1 MLLLKTKGPISAAVL
16 SGIAGVHLIAA
27 ASSMPIGAADPELAS
42 ALPPRAPVA
51 VQTLTLNEA
60 VRIALEANP
69 ELQAARFQVE
79 AAAGRGAQ
87 AGLWTNPELEFS
99 AEDWRVR
106 GSRSGFTSS
115 KQLAGVVQTVPFP
128 GKKRLER
135 SIGAAE
141 AGSAEAQSA
150 ARRLALV
157 RDVKVA
163 FYEVLA
169 AEGLIEVERE
179 LVRVADESA
188 AAARKRV
195 EAGAAPDQEQLRAEI
210 PLEQARS
217 ELAELERDLAIA
229 RQSLAGVL
237 GRPELKEVPL
247 AGSLSK
253 DASLSILERRPGD
266 WLEKHPS
273 TVGARKQ
280 RARAEFEL
288 QRAKLEPY
296 PDVTLGLAGG
306 REGGPESGS
315 LVEFRVLLP
324 VPIIDRSKGRKQ
336 EARANAKI
344 ASAELAA
351 VEQALLRAWDDAS
364 QRYRTAAR
372 QVANYR
378 ERILPKAAEALRL
391 VQTGF
396 QEGKFDFIDLLDT
409 QRTAA
414 EARRAFQRK
423 VLDLNVARA
432 ELEALL
438 ADAPEPNY
446 GANRP

>member
-1 MLLLKTKGPISAAVL
+1 M
-16 SGIAGVHLIAA
+16 AGR
-27 ASSMPIGAADPELAS
+27 P
-42 ALPPRAPVA
+42 
-51 VQTLTLNEA
+51 LTLEEA

-69 ELQAARFQVE
+69 ELRAARFQVD
-79 AAAGRGAQ
+79 AAAGRAAQ

-135 SIGAAE
+135 SIGAAD

-157 RDVKVA
+157 RDVKAA

-169 AEGLIEVERE
+169 AEGLVEVEQE
-179 LVRVADESA
+179 LVKVAEESA
-188 AAARKRV
+188 SAARKRV

-229 RQSLAGVL
+229 RQSLAAVM
-237 GRPELKEVPL
+237 GRPDLINVPL
-247 AGSLSK
+247 AGSLSQ
-253 DASLSILERRPGD
+253 DAGLLILERRPGD
-266 WLEKHPS
+266 WLEKHPD
-273 TVGARKQ
+273 VLAARKQ

-288 QRAKLEPY
+288 RRARLEPY

-315 LVEFRVLLP
+315 LVEFRVSLP

-336 EARANAKI
+336 EARANAGI
-344 ASAELAA
+344 AAAELAA
-351 VEQALLRAWDDAS
+351 VEQGLLRAWDGAS
-364 QRYRTAAR
+364 QRYRTAAQ
-372 QVANYR
+372 QVAKYR

-414 EARRAFQRK
+414 EARLAYQRK
-423 VLDLNVARA
+423 LLDLNVARA

-438 ADAPEPNY
+438 GDGRAQVE
-446 GANRP
+446 GANAF